1 MNSLRF
7 SLTGEALK
15 AKRTAA
21 EITYEKCSLL
31 FAVTVSPL
39 QNVEHGKLNLKL
51 APLAW
56 PCLKWPVGRK
66 ANVRENRFICS
77 YSGIEPNKR

>member
-51 APLAW
+51 APLA
-56 PCLKWPVGRK
+56 
-66 ANVRENRFICS
+66 
-77 YSGIEPNKR
+77 